1 MERKLLLLG
10 LIRMQEM
17 HGYQINEF
25 IDTHLGTSI
34 QLKKPTAYK
43 LLEAMTED
51 GWIMYREEQAGKYP
65 TRRVYSI
72 TPKGDAA
79 FQQLLRENLAEYKPV
94 SYMNSIGVIYLD
106 ALPAEESA
114 SLLSQR
120 RQEVEKFIKRMNA
133 DEEHQ
138 GSFRLMLSHHLT
150 HLNAELEWLDE
161 VIRQLQPTN

>member
-17 HGYQINEF
+17 HGYQINEL
-25 IDTHLGTSI
+25 IDNHLGTSI

-43 LLEAMTED
+43 LLEVMMKD
-51 GWIMYREEQAGKYP
+51 GWIIYREEQEGNYP

-72 TPKGDAA
+72 TPKGDTA
-79 FQQLLRENLAEYKPV
+79 FQQLLRESLASYSPV
-94 SYMNSIGVIYLD
+94 SYMNNVGVIYLD
-106 ALPAEESA
+106 AIPAEESA

-120 RQEVEKFIKRMNA
+120 RQEVEKFVERLNA
-133 DEEHQ
+133 DEEHH
-138 GSFRLMLSHHLT
+138 GSFQLIISHHLS

-161 VIRQLQPTN
+161 VIGQLQPTN